1 VDVIALFPYILNE
14 YNLPNINEYSRWDAG
29 MGLQTTVLEN
39 EIRVHYDNLEP
50 TQDNNV
56 GIWMLQPHLWQEILR
71 RRTQAISYPDD
82 AGAWAA
88 LSRAYAAAGNVRG
101 IMSFTAPF
109 ILTCERALTLNPND
123 VSLHV
128 LFANAMY
135 DDWLF
140 EPDND
145 YYHAL
150 AVNEVAAALKLDPAN
165 AQALALMQSMGLD
178 QNSLPTPGPFP
189 VYATPTPTL
198 TPPAGPS
205 MTPYASITPFLTW
218 TPTASP
224 TRRPTLT
231 PTSIPKPW
239 TAEFTQGN
247 SRGTLMLVLLAL
259 VLLAGAGYLN
269 WRSVR
274 KK

>member
-1 VDVIALFPYILNE
+1 
-14 YNLPNINEYSRWDAG
+14 
-29 MGLQTTVLEN
+29 
-39 EIRVHYDNLEP
+39 
-50 TQDNNV
+50 
-56 GIWMLQPHLWQEILR
+56 
-71 RRTQAISYPDD
+71 
-82 AGAWAA
+82 
-88 LSRAYAAAGNVRG
+88 
-101 IMSFTAPF
+101 
-109 ILTCERALTLNPND
+109 
-123 VSLHV
+123 
-128 LFANAMY
+128 
-135 DDWLF
+135 
-140 EPDND
+140 
-145 YYHAL
+145 
-150 AVNEVAAALKLDPAN
+150 
-165 AQALALMQSMGLD
+165 
-178 QNSLPTPGPFP
+178 
-189 VYATPTPTL
+189 
-198 TPPAGPS
+198 